1 MAVIKAGLLIG
12 HEKKV
17 KFRRIFRDKF
27 AEKSVDF
34 AGIFGA
40 NFTEKQ
46 IGKKWPMLWLFLGQ
60 ISLEIDQFCADQTSI
75 FDVFL
80 TEVIICTFNNK
91 TLQK

>member
-17 KFRRIFRDKF
+17 KFRTIFRDKF

-46 IGKKWPMLWLFLGQ
+46 SVKNGRFYGY
-60 ISLEIDQFCADQTSI
+60 F
-75 FDVFL
+75 
-80 TEVIICTFNNK
+80 
-91 TLQK
+91 